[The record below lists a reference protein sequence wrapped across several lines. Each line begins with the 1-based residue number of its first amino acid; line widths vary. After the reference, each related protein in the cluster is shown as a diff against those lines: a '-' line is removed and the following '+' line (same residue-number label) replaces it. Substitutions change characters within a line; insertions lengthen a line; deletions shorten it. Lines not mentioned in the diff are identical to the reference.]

1 MVLPRLEEIR
11 KKRKALDLKQREV
24 ALGAGVSR
32 VVINQIEN
40 RQTLKRKSKKMYT
53 PDYDVA
59 DRIFTFLAGQED
71 TKMKRGKKAGE
82 ICVTDLKT
90 VCSDDTIK
98 KAKRRMG
105 SNGEI
110 SQLPVVDNGECVG
123 LITSNSILNNEN
135 AEMVKDAMV
144 GKPTIIP
151 EDMIVT
157 QQIKE
162 LLDDSPCILV
172 SYKKSS
178 KLKGVIVAWDLLHKK
193 ESMKKIHDQK
203 GQKRY

>member
-24 ALGAGVSR
+24 AEGAGVSR

-53 PDYDVA
+53 PDYDIA
-59 DRIFTFLAGQED
+59 DRIFTFLQKQED
-71 TKMKRGKKAGE
+71 SKMKRGKRAGE
-82 ICVTDLKT
+82 ICATGLKT
-90 VCSDDTIK
+90 VSSDDTIK

-105 SNGEI
+105 SDGEI
-110 SQLPVVDNGECVG
+110 SQLPVVDNEECVG
-123 LITSNSILNNEN
+123 LITSNSILDNEN
-135 AEMVKDAMV
+135 AEIVKDAMV

-151 EDMIVT
+151 EDMVVT
-157 QQIKE
+157 QRIKE

-178 KLKGVIVAWDLLHKK
+178 KLKGIIVAWDLIQRKGKK
-193 ESMKKIHDQK
+193 
-203 GQKRY
+203 

>member
-24 ALGAGVSR
+24 AEGAGVSR

-53 PDYDVA
+53 PDYDIA
-59 DRIFTFLAGQED
+59 DRIFTFLQKQED
-71 TKMKRGKKAGE
+71 SKMKRGKRAGE
-82 ICVTDLKT
+82 ICATGLKT
-90 VCSDDTIK
+90 VSSDDTIK

-105 SNGEI
+105 SDGEI
-110 SQLPVVDNGECVG
+110 SQLPVVDNEECVG
-123 LITSNSILNNEN
+123 LITSNSILDNEN
-135 AEMVKDAMV
+135 AEIVKDAMV

-151 EDMIVT
+151 EDMVVT
-157 QQIKE
+157 QRIKE

-178 KLKGVIVAWDLLHKK
+178 KLKGIIVAWDLLHKK
-193 ESMKKIHDQK
+193 ESMKQLHKQK
-203 GQKRY
+203 GQKRV

>member
-53 PDYDVA
+53 PDYDIA
-59 DRIFTFLAGQED
+59 DRIFTFLQKQED
-71 TKMKRGKKAGE
+71 SKMKRRKRAGE
-82 ICVTDLKT
+82 ICATGLKT
-90 VCSDDTIK
+90 VSSDDTIK

-105 SNGEI
+105 SDGEI
-110 SQLPVVDNGECVG
+110 SQLPVVDNEECVG
-123 LITSNSILNNEN
+123 LITSNSILDNEN
-135 AEMVKDAMV
+135 AEIVKDAMV

-151 EDMIVT
+151 EDMVVT
-157 QQIKE
+157 QRIKE

-178 KLKGVIVAWDLLHKK
+178 KLKGIIVAWDIIHK
-193 ESMKKIHDQK
+193 E
-203 GQKRY
+203 

>member
-53 PDYDVA
+53 PDYDIA
-59 DRIFTFLAGQED
+59 DRIFTFLQKQED
-71 TKMKRGKKAGE
+71 SKMKRRKMAGE
-82 ICVTDLKT
+82 ICATGLKT
-90 VCSDDTIK
+90 VSSDDTIK

-105 SNGEI
+105 SDGEI
-110 SQLPVVDNGECVG
+110 SQLPVVDNEECVG
-123 LITSNSILNNEN
+123 LITSNSILDNEN
-135 AEMVKDAMV
+135 AEIVKDAMV

-151 EDMIVT
+151 EDMVVT
-157 QQIKE
+157 QRIKE

-178 KLKGVIVAWDLLHKK
+178 KLKGIIVAWDLIQKEGKK
-193 ESMKKIHDQK
+193 
-203 GQKRY
+203 

>member
-11 KKRKALDLKQREV
+11 KRRKALDLKQREV
-24 ALGAGVSR
+24 AEGAGVSR

-53 PDYDVA
+53 PDYDIA
-59 DRIFTFLAGQED
+59 DRIFTFLQKQED
-71 TKMKRGKKAGE
+71 SKMKRRKMAGE
-82 ICVTDLKT
+82 ICATGLKT
-90 VCSDDTIK
+90 VSSDDTIK

-105 SNGEI
+105 SDGEI
-110 SQLPVVDNGECVG
+110 SQLPVVDNEECVG
-123 LITSNSILNNEN
+123 LITSNSILDNEN
-135 AEMVKDAMV
+135 AEIVKDAMV

-151 EDMIVT
+151 EDMVVT
-157 QQIKE
+157 QRIKE

-178 KLKGVIVAWDLLHKK
+178 KLKGIIVAWDIIHK
-193 ESMKKIHDQK
+193 E
-203 GQKRY
+203 

>member
-24 ALGAGVSR
+24 AEGAGVSR

-53 PDYDVA
+53 PDYDIA
-59 DRIFTFLAGQED
+59 DRIFTFLQKQED
-71 TKMKRGKKAGE
+71 SKMKRWKRAGE
-82 ICVTDLKT
+82 ICATGLKT
-90 VCSDDTIK
+90 VSSDDTIK

-105 SNGEI
+105 SDGEI
-110 SQLPVVDNGECVG
+110 SQLPVVDNEECVG
-123 LITSNSILNNEN
+123 LITSNSILDNEN
-135 AEMVKDAMV
+135 AEIVKDAMV

-151 EDMIVT
+151 EDMVVT
-157 QQIKE
+157 QRIKE

-178 KLKGVIVAWDLLHKK
+178 KLKGIIVAWDLIQKK
-193 ESMKKIHDQK
+193 GKK
-203 GQKRY
+203 

>member
-24 ALGAGVSR
+24 AEGAGVSR

-53 PDYDVA
+53 PDYDIA
-59 DRIFTFLAGQED
+59 DRIFTFLQKQED
-71 TKMKRGKKAGE
+71 SKMKRGKRAGE
-82 ICVTDLKT
+82 ICATGLKT
-90 VCSDDTIK
+90 VSSDDTIK

-105 SNGEI
+105 SDGEI
-110 SQLPVVDNGECVG
+110 SQLPVVDNEECVG
-123 LITSNSILNNEN
+123 LITSNSILDNEN
-135 AEMVKDAMV
+135 AEIVKDAMV

-151 EDMIVT
+151 EDMVVT
-157 QQIKE
+157 QRIKE

-178 KLKGVIVAWDLLHKK
+178 KLKGIIVAWDLIQKK
-193 ESMKKIHDQK
+193 GKK
-203 GQKRY
+203 